1 MATRLAREE
10 EGKTRLA
17 LETAALQLFEAD
29 GYDET
34 TVEQIAEVAD
44 VSTRTFFRYY
54 PTKADV
60 LLSDQA
66 GRLAMVHDFLAAR
79 PSDEPIMASLR
90 ALMIAI
96 ASDLPAER
104 HLLAAQ
110 FRWCRESDDLLAA
123 IRNHH
128 AAIVDLLTEFI
139 GDPARGARTPFGVRS
154 RGDRHRVHRQPGRR
168 GDGLDRPGRRGELPD
183 VDAGHRR
190 HRVGHQ
196 RPG

>member
-1 MATRLAREE
+1 MAPGLRERKKA
-10 EGKTRLA
+10 KTRLA
-17 LETAALQLFEAD
+17 LEAAALQLFDAD

-66 GRLAMVHDFLAAR
+66 GRLAMVTDTLAAR

-96 ASDLPAER
+96 SEDLPAER
-104 HLLAAQ
+104 HLLEAQ
-110 FRWCRESDDLLAA
+110 NRWCKESDDLLAA

-128 AAIVDLLTEFI
+128 AAIVDLVTEFI
-139 GDPARGARTPFGVRS
+139 GARLEVPDTFGVRS
-154 RGDRHRVHRQPGRR
+154 RAIATACVASLVDVATDWIGP
-168 GDGLDRPGRRGELPD
+168 DGGATPD
-183 VDAGHRR
+183 VDAAIAGIESAIN
-190 HRVGHQ
+190 V
-196 RPG
+196 PG

>member
-1 MATRLAREE
+1 MAPGLRERKKA
-10 EGKTRLA
+10 KTRLA
-17 LETAALQLFEAD
+17 LEAAALQLFEAD

-66 GRLAMVHDFLAAR
+66 ARLAMVSDTLAAR

-96 ASDLPAER
+96 SEDLPAER
-104 HLLAAQ
+104 HLLEAQ
-110 FRWCRESDDLLAA
+110 NRWCRDSDDLLAA

-128 AAIVDLLTEFI
+128 AAIVDLVTEFI
-139 GDPARGARTPFGVRS
+139 GARLEVPDTFGVRS
-154 RGDRHRVHRQPGRR
+154 RAIATACVASLVDVATDWIGP
-168 GDGLDRPGRRGELPD
+168 DGGATPD
-183 VDAGHRR
+183 VDAAIAGIESAIN
-190 HRVGHQ
+190 V
-196 RPG
+196 PG